1 MARKFSFNIDKPVFN
16 TGATTDADKL
26 SDSIYDELLSRF
38 PNSGDSAD
46 QLTTML
52 GLLYPG
58 GATQK
63 EIVFDRGLQK
73 QSKQRIYVLPF
84 GDGYEQRAKNGI
96 NTKEETYSIQMKN
109 KNWYEIEL
117 ISAFFDVIT
126 PDSFTIT
133 LQREDIKV
141 VCESYS
147 ITSNEPDIQSI
158 STTLRRV
165 YEP

>member
-1 MARKFSFNIDKPVFN
+1 MARKFSFNIGKPIATDNNSSTN
-16 TGATTDADKL
+16 TLEERVYA
-26 SDSIYDELLSRF
+26 ELALRF

-63 EIVFDRGLQK
+63 EIIFDRGLQK
-73 QSKQRIYVLPF
+73 ESKQRIYVLPF

-96 NTKEETYSIQMKN
+96 NTKEETYSIQIKN

>member
-1 MARKFSFNIDKPVFN
+1 MAIGLKLNNGGNITGFSSPV
-16 TGATTDADKL
+16 A
-26 SDSIYDELLSRF
+26 
-38 PNSGDSAD
+38 P
-46 QLTTML
+46 
-52 GLLYPG
+52 
-58 GATQK
+58 
-63 EIVFDRGLQK
+63 DRGFTK
-73 QSKQRIYVLPF
+73 KTKPNVRKVSF

-96 NTKEETYSIQMKN
+96 NTKEETYSIQIKN

-126 PDSFTIT
+126 PASFPIT

-147 ITSNEPDIQSI
+147 ITSNEPDVQSI

>member
-1 MARKFSFNIDKPVFN
+1 MARKFSFNIDKPVLN

-84 GDGYEQRAKNGI
+84 GDGYEQRAK
-96 NTKEETYSIQMKN
+96 KWN
-109 KNWYEIEL
+109 KYKRGNI
-117 ISAFFDVIT
+117 FHTD
-126 PDSFTIT
+126 
-133 LQREDIKV
+133 KK
-141 VCESYS
+141 
-147 ITSNEPDIQSI
+147 
-158 STTLRRV
+158 
-165 YEP
+165 